1 MKQYIRLFMGLLL
14 ALMICTPV
22 FALVGK
28 SSELLNRFQK
38 YYGEEEQ
45 ARMENEA
52 EGIRKTFLREAYKK
66 ELEKQI
72 RRLLSDAGIFS
83 EEISGVEAEITAEKK
98 LLVKINLKAAITE
111 SQKEAV
117 KNGLERICG
126 LEETQYQILDSG
138 KWGGRSGESCCFWEF
153 FFWWQDFRYPGKQ
166 IKLSRHKVQKKPD
179 WKAAW
184 RSFFPVWKEWEKW
197 K

>member
-1 MKQYIRLFMGLLL
+1 MRTEIYQWMKNLAFFHVLTTTVLHILPDKRYEQYIRLFMGLLL

-28 SSELLNRFQK
+28 SSELLNGFQK

-45 ARMENEA
+45 ARMENES

-83 EEISGVEAEITAEKK
+83 EKISGVEAEITAEKK

-138 KWGGRSGESCCFWEF
+138 NGVEGVGNPVASGNSSSGGRTSGIPEN
-153 FFWWQDFRYPGKQ
+153 K
-166 IKLSRHKVQKKPD
+166 
-179 WKAAW
+179 
-184 RSFFPVWKEWEKW
+184 
-197 K
+197 

>member
-1 MKQYIRLFMGLLL
+1 MRTEIYQWMKNLAFFHVLTTTVLHILPDKRYEQYIRLFMGLLL

-22 FALVGK
+22 FSLVGK
-28 SSELLNRFQK
+28 SSELLNGFQK

-72 RRLLSDAGIFS
+72 CRLLSDAGIFS
-83 EEISGVEAEITAEKK
+83 EKISGVEAEITAEKK

-138 KWGGRSGESCCFWEF
+138 NGVEGVGNPVASGNSSSGGRTSGIPEN
-153 FFWWQDFRYPGKQ
+153 K
-166 IKLSRHKVQKKPD
+166 
-179 WKAAW
+179 
-184 RSFFPVWKEWEKW
+184 
-197 K
+197 

>member
-1 MKQYIRLFMGLLL
+1 MRTEIYQWMKNLAFFHVLTTTVLHILPDKRYEQYIRLFMGLLL

-28 SSELLNRFQK
+28 SSELLIGLQK

-83 EEISGVEAEITAEKK
+83 EKISGVEAEITAEKK

-138 KWGGRSGESCCFWEF
+138 NGVEGVGNPVASGNSSSGGRTSGIPEN
-153 FFWWQDFRYPGKQ
+153 K
-166 IKLSRHKVQKKPD
+166 
-179 WKAAW
+179 
-184 RSFFPVWKEWEKW
+184 
-197 K
+197 

>member
-1 MKQYIRLFMGLLL
+1 MRTEIYQWMKNLAFFHVLTTTVLHILPDKRYEQYIRLFMGLLL

-28 SSELLNRFQK
+28 SSELLNGFQK

-45 ARMENEA
+45 TRMENEA

-83 EEISGVEAEITAEKK
+83 EKISGVEAEITAEKK

-138 KWGGRSGESCCFWEF
+138 NGVEGVGNPVASGNSSSGGRTSGIPEN
-153 FFWWQDFRYPGKQ
+153 K
-166 IKLSRHKVQKKPD
+166 
-179 WKAAW
+179 
-184 RSFFPVWKEWEKW
+184 
-197 K
+197 

>member
-1 MKQYIRLFMGLLL
+1 MRTEIYQWMKNLAFFHVLTTTVLHILPDKRYEQYIRLFMGLLL
-14 ALMICTPV
+14 ALMICTAV

-28 SSELLNRFQK
+28 SSELLNGFQK

-83 EEISGVEAEITAEKK
+83 EKISGVEAEITAEKK

-138 KWGGRSGESCCFWEF
+138 NGVEGVGNPVASGNSSSGGRTSGIPEN
-153 FFWWQDFRYPGKQ
+153 K
-166 IKLSRHKVQKKPD
+166 
-179 WKAAW
+179 
-184 RSFFPVWKEWEKW
+184 
-197 K
+197 